1 MALAACAVLGGGM
14 ARAGGPDPA
23 ATILLEPIGFQTL
36 QPEFLAAGSSM
47 LTVDFVDN
55 DHLLVTFCVRRLMK
69 RLVDP
74 PPEDDDHMIG
84 AYLLELPTG
93 KVLARTEWRVHDRA
107 QYLWNLGHGR
117 FLLRIRD
124 RLSVLA
130 PLRAGRLEDAFEEH
144 EFLHMDRR
152 IQVVLVSADGDL
164 LTVETTRPGVVLNAD
179 ETTGDPVQINFYRLA
194 YGEGA
199 GVSAASAGV
208 IRTQTAVALPLTT
221 AGFLE
226 VLDGGHDSWLFNF
239 DEHAGKVRELAG
251 FDTTCVPR
259 ATFVG
264 HGEFVAFGCRGS
276 ADRQDLAGFN
286 LKGDAMWQQNF
297 LDTHEYP
304 TFAFAPEAGRF
315 ALERTIAGSVS
326 TASLLAPSEVNTQEV
341 RVYQS
346 HDGRQLLRATCSP
359 VERAGQN
366 FALSPD
372 GLELAVVQ
380 ETMVHHAATQDDP
393 AYADKETA
401 VQVFALPPL
410 TEKDRTAV
418 KDAEAMAPEDS
429 GAGIDVSLMRLS
441 DRSGDARGGDA
452 GGRATAGGGD
462 AEDLTPLPT
471 APPVSEQA
479 EQSAATVAGAAG
491 EAGGVVEEG
500 DAVPD
505 APRKAPTLYGPGEG
519 PER

>member
-1 MALAACAVLGGGM
+1 
-14 ARAGGPDPA
+14 
-23 ATILLEPIGFQTL
+23 
-36 QPEFLAAGSSM
+36 
-47 LTVDFVDN
+47 
-55 DHLLVTFCVRRLMK
+55 
-69 RLVDP
+69 
-74 PPEDDDHMIG
+74 MI
-84 AYLLELPTG
+84 
-93 KVLARTEWRVHDRA
+93 
-107 QYLWNLGHGR
+107 
-117 FLLRIRD
+117 
-124 RLSVLA
+124 
-130 PLRAGRLEDAFEEH
+130 
-144 EFLHMDRR
+144 
-152 IQVVLVSADGDL
+152 
-164 LTVETTRPGVVLNAD
+164 
-179 ETTGDPVQINFYRLA
+179 
-194 YGEGA
+194 
-199 GVSAASAGV
+199 
-208 IRTQTAVALPLTT
+208 
-221 AGFLE
+221 
-226 VLDGGHDSWLFNF
+226 
-239 DEHAGKVRELAG
+239 
-251 FDTTCVPR
+251 
-259 ATFVG
+259 
-264 HGEFVAFGCRGS
+264 
-276 ADRQDLAGFN
+276 AGFN

-393 AYADKETA
+393 AYTDKETA

-491 EAGGVVEEG
+491 EAGGAVEEG